1 MVLNLLS
8 SVQVNSVLVNVIIL
22 FISAL
27 TLVFGADLTIR
38 AISGLAK
45 KLGASEYLV
54 GFIVVALGT
63 STPELITAVVG
74 SLTARAKLMTGFGT
88 LVLGN
93 LIGAN
98 ILDVTIVLGFMALV
112 GKKLRVEGELLN
124 KTLFQVLLIVVAPVI
139 LGLDGVISRIDG
151 VVLILLF
158 FWFINDLW
166 KKESS
171 INKLEKHVR
180 FRSIVG
186 DVVLFLI
193 AIPIIIF
200 SAKFLVNS
208 AVIVAYQLKIPS
220 FLIGLT
226 LVSIGT
232 TLPELTLETRSVL
245 KGHKDIGFGDLLGSV
260 VANITLILGIASL
273 INPINFMVSSFAISA
288 MFMITSVFIAI
299 LFIDKKSI
307 TWREGLGLILLY
319 ITFLISE
326 GVTTLIS

>member
-1 MVLNLLS
+1 MIEVMFLVLNLLS
-8 SVQVNSVLVNVIIL
+8 SVQVNSVLSNVIIL

-38 AISGLAK
+38 SISGLAK

-54 GFIVVALGT
+54 GFVVVALGT

-88 LVLGN
+88 LVL
-93 LIGAN
+93 A
-98 ILDVTIVLGFMALV
+98 
-112 GKKLRVEGELLN
+112 
-124 KTLFQVLLIVVAPVI
+124 VI
-139 LGLDGVISRIDG
+139 LGLDGVISRVDG

-245 KGHKDIGFGDLLGSV
+245 RGHKDIGFGDLLGSV